1 MSPAAAEFLASH
13 ELLTLATSSSSGEP
27 HACSIFYVTDG
38 TTVFFSV
45 NPNSQ
50 SHKNLKENPRASI
63 AVGDAPDE
71 GEDWHA
77 AKGIQITGD
86 VVDIEGD
93 EEREAGAKVAA
104 RYSYLDD
111 VFSGGDFFRLDPT
124 EIHYVDNSESGDE
137 AFEALGVEWQ
147 RQTVQ

>member
-1 MSPAAAEFLASH
+1 MNQSAEAFLASH
-13 ELLTLATSSSSGEP
+13 ELLTLATSSTSGEP
-27 HACSIFYVTDG
+27 HACSVFYATDG

-45 NPNSQ
+45 APNSQ

-71 GEDWHA
+71 GEDWKA

-86 VVDIEGD
+86 VTDIEGD
-93 EEREAGAKVAA
+93 EEAAAGAKVAA

-111 VFSGGDFFRLDPT
+111 VFSGGDFFKLEAT
-124 EIHYVDNSESGDE
+124 EVHYVDNSEAGDE
-137 AFEALGVEWQ
+137 HFDALGVSWQ
-147 RQTVQ
+147 RQTVE